1 MTDPSAAPTAP
12 ADAPPAP
19 WFSLQAVRRRQI
31 VLLAA
36 FTIVVEVLNT
46 LDLVAP
52 VRVGAL
58 DLSLATLPAFGLAV
72 ACGARLL
79 GRSSHR
85 LFAVGYWVL
94 VAGALPILLVAF
106 LREDEGGLWISY
118 VVAAFGEE
126 FIYRLAIPM
135 VLALVLHHAGMRVAW
150 ARPAAF
156 AAAAAWF
163 VLLPGHR
170 DQMTHLSS
178 AAPFVAYAVLA
189 AVVVYRSGAV
199 LPMGAAHAVS
209 NLLTAL
215 LWTGSTTEN
224 HRSVSLVVVLVALLL
239 AYGRPR
245 RLTITDEGDLLD
257 TTTGLSVH
265 SLDLRDGAPVT
276 ATLSDG
282 TVIIVEGDIRP
293 LSAALRRAAD
303 EVPTRSEP
311 AA

>member
-1 MTDPSAAPTAP
+1 MTGPTTAP
-12 ADAPPAP
+12 VAPGTARPP
-19 WFSLQAVRRRQI
+19 WFSLHTLRRRQI

-46 LDLVAP
+46 LELVP
-52 VRVGAL
+52 SVRIGAL
-58 DLSLATLPAFGLAV
+58 DLSLATIPAFGLAV

-85 LFAVGYWVL
+85 WFAVAYWIL
-94 VAGALPILLVAF
+94 VAGALPALLVAF
-106 LREDEGGLWISY
+106 LRQGDGGLWVSY

-135 VLALVLHHAGMRVAW
+135 VLALILHQAGMRLAW
-150 ARPAAF
+150 ARPSAF
-156 AAAAAWF
+156 AIAALWF

-170 DQMTHLSS
+170 DQMTHVSS
-178 AAPFVAYAVLA
+178 AAPFIAYAVLA

-215 LWTGSTTEN
+215 LWSGSTTEN
-224 HRSVSLVVVLVALLL
+224 QRAVSLVVVLVALLV

-245 RLTITDEGDLLD
+245 RLTITDGGELLD
-257 TTTGLSVH
+257 TTTGLSVR
-265 SLDLRDGAPVT
+265 SLDLRDGEPVT
-276 ATLSDG
+276 ATLTDG
-282 TVIIVEGDIRP
+282 SVIVVEGDVGP
-293 LSAALRRAAD
+293 LSAALRRSTRNVASDSETAA
-303 EVPTRSEP
+303 
-311 AA
+311 